1 MIKATFEKIGPIKN
15 AELELGDLTIIAGQN
30 NTGKTYL
37 VYSLYGFLKYINEPA
52 HWHPLREFGEGDST
66 AEQLNIFAKQ
76 LSDNGVLSIPFKQ
89 YKRLSEQ
96 YVRETSR
103 FFSKELIHNVFSTS
117 KRGFADAQFVLEMD
131 FNGPTDET
139 FIQDIKSLLAPISV
153 SFMENRVV
161 FEREIPKDVPSPE
174 EFIAGELYMY
184 LGRFVSLEAPSVF
197 ILSAERFGISLF
209 YKELDFTRNRLVEEL
224 QKLSDGTK
232 SFNPF
237 EFITKGS
244 SRYAQ
249 PIKDN
254 IDFTRD
260 LARIQA
266 EKSALTLDNH
276 SIRKMMGGYY
286 KADSNDIRFISRRRK
301 DNRFDIPLHLASS
314 SARGL
319 SDMYFYLRHVASPG
333 ELLIIDEPE
342 SHLSPTNQ
350 ILMARLLAF
359 CVNAGLKVL
368 VTTHSDYLIK
378 EINNLIML
386 DNDFEGK
393 EEFLTKHKY
402 TEHERLR
409 PDAVKAY
416 TCEAGTL
423 KTCHIDNTGI
433 DMPVFDDA
441 IDKINQISNELAF
454 RVMPGET
461 QND

>member
-1 MIKATFEKIGPIKN
+1 MIKAKFKKIGPIKS

-37 VYSLYGFLKYINEPA
+37 VYSLYGFLKYINEPS
-52 HWHPLREFGEGDST
+52 HWYFLQEFGRDKSIT
-66 AEQLNIFAKQ
+66 QQLDKFAKQ
-76 LSDNGVLSIPFKQ
+76 LSENGVLSIPLTQCKQLGKQ
-89 YKRLSEQ
+89 YIQESSRLFSEK
-96 YVRETSR
+96 S
-103 FFSKELIHNVFSTS
+103 IHNVFSTS
-117 KRGFADAQFVLEMD
+117 RQEFADAQFNLEMD
-131 FNGPTDET
+131 VNDLTNET
-139 FIQDIKSLLAPISV
+139 FIQDVKSLPIPISV
-153 SFMENRVV
+153 SCTEDRVV
-161 FEREIPKDVPSPE
+161 FEREIPKDDPSPD
-174 EFIAGELYMY
+174 EFIVNELYIY

-209 YKELDFTRNRLVEEL
+209 YKELDFTKNRLVEEL
-224 QKLSDGTK
+224 QKISDGK
-232 SFNPF
+232 KHFNPF

-260 LARIQA
+260 LARIQT
-266 EKSALTLDNH
+266 EKSVLTLDDH
-276 SIRKMMGGYY
+276 SIRKMMEGYY

-319 SDMYFYLRHVASPG
+319 SDMYFYLKHVASPG

-342 SHLSPTNQ
+342 SHLSPSNQ

-368 VTTHSDYLIK
+368 ITTHSDYLIK

-386 DNDFEGK
+386 DNDFEAK
-393 EEFLTKHKY
+393 KEFLTKHKY
-402 TEHERLR
+402 TEHERLS

-423 KTCHIDNTGI
+423 KTCRIDNTGI
-433 DMPVFDDA
+433 EMPVFDDA
-441 IDKINQISNELAF
+441 IDKINRISNELAF
-454 RVMPGET
+454 LIMPSET
-461 QND
+461 KND

>member
-1 MIKATFEKIGPIKN
+1 MIKAKFKKIGPIKN

-37 VYSLYGFLKYINEPA
+37 VYSLYGFLKHINEPS
-52 HWHPLREFGEGDST
+52 HWYFLQEFGRDKSIT
-66 AEQLNIFAKQ
+66 QQLNMFAKQ
-76 LSDNGVLSIPFKQ
+76 LSDKGVLSVPLTQCKQ
-89 YKRLSEQ
+89 LSKQ
-96 YVRETSR
+96 YVRELSR
-103 FFSKELIHNVFSTS
+103 LFSEKSIHNIFSTS
-117 KRGFADAQFVLEMD
+117 RQEFAEAQFNLEMD
-131 FNGPTDET
+131 VNDLTNET
-139 FIQDIKSLLAPISV
+139 FIQDVKSSPTPISV
-153 SFMENRVV
+153 SCMEDRVV
-161 FEREIPKDVPSPE
+161 FEREIPKDDPSPE
-174 EFIAGELYMY
+174 EFIASELYMY

-209 YKELDFTRNRLVEEL
+209 YKELDFTKNRLVEEL
-224 QKLSDGTK
+224 QKISDGK
-232 SFNPF
+232 KHFNPF

-266 EKSALTLDNH
+266 EKSVLTLDDH
-276 SIRKMMGGYY
+276 SIREMMEGYY

-301 DNRFDIPLHLASS
+301 NNRFDIPLHLASS

-319 SDMYFYLRHVASPG
+319 SDMYFYLKYVASPG

-368 VTTHSDYLIK
+368 ITTHSDYLIK

-409 PDAVKAY
+409 PNAVKAY

-423 KTCHIDNTGI
+423 KTCRIDNTGI
-433 DMPVFDDA
+433 EMPVFDDA
-441 IDKINQISNELAF
+441 IDKINRISNELAF
-454 RVMPGET
+454 LIMPGET